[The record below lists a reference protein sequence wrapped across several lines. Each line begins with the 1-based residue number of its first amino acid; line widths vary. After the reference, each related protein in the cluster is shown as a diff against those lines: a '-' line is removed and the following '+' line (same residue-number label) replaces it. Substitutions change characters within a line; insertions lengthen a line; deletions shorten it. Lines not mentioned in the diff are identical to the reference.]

1 MNELERII
9 VEEIRKKGKLSL
21 KEFIELSLYHPDFGY
36 YSKKHP
42 GKGGDFYTSPTASP
56 LFGYTIANFIKEMD
70 EVFRNPEVLRVVEI
84 GGGKG
89 ILAKDILD
97 FLRED
102 DFSVF
107 KRLEYIIVERFVRSQ
122 EKSIRFIQSIEELEE
137 IEGIIISNE
146 FFDSLPF
153 RIIENFKGKIMEVYL
168 SYKGKLVEELMEP
181 SDEVLEYLG
190 RFPVELEEGERT
202 ELRWED
208 YKFMKNLSKKL
219 KKGFILT
226 IDYGSERSRLNTYRA
241 YKNHNVFDNIIEEPG
256 CRDITS
262 DVNFDLLR
270 RAGEEEG
277 LEEVFF
283 MTQEKFLLKF
293 GILEIIEKSGKSYSL
308 INQAKILLSPE
319 IMGGRFKVLLQKKIA
334 I

>member
-9 VEEIRKKGKLSL
+9 IEEIRKKGRISF
-21 KEFIELSLYHPDFGY
+21 KEFIEISLYHPDFGY
-36 YSKKHP
+36 YSKRES
-42 GKGGDFYTSPTASP
+42 GKKGDFYTSPTVSP
-56 LFGYTIANFIKEMD
+56 LFGYTIANFIRKMN
-70 EVFRNPEVLRVVEI
+70 EVFKNTEILKIVEI

-97 FLRED
+97 FLREND
-102 DFSVF
+102 PSIFR
-107 KRLEYIIVERFVRSQ
+107 KMEYIIVERFIRSPESPVRFVQ
-122 EKSIRFIQSIEELEE
+122 LIEKLGE

-153 RIIENFKGKIMEVYL
+153 RIIENFKGNIMEVYL
-168 SYKGKLVEELMEP
+168 NYKEKLFEELGEP
-181 SDEVLEYLG
+181 SDEVFEYLQK
-190 RFPVELEEGERT
+190 FPIELDEGGRT

-226 IDYGSERSRLNTYRA
+226 IDYGSERPRLNTYRA
-241 YKNHNVFDNIIEEPG
+241 YKNHNVFGNIAEEPG
-256 CRDITS
+256 CRDVTS

-270 RAGEEEG
+270 KAGEEGG

-283 MTQEKFLLKF
+283 MTQEKFLLRF
-293 GILEIIEKSGKSYSL
+293 GILEIIEKLGKSDYF